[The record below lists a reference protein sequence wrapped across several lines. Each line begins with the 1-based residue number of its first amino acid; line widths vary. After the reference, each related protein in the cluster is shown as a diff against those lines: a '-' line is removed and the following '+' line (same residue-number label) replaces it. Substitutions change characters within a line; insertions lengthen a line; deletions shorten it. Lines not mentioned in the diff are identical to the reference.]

1 MRDLLDRF
9 FAVTQSI
16 GYSRLLLICF
26 FMVSAVGCA
35 SLQNQEAIQTER
47 MLAAAGFQMKFAD
60 TPEKMAH
67 LQTLPQRQLS
77 PHERD
82 GAVYYVYADATSCQC
97 VYVGTEQAYDRYQEL
112 VIKSQIA
119 QNQLSAAEM
128 NQTAAM
134 NWGMWGPWGPWY

>member
-9 FAVTQSI
+9 FAVAESI
-16 GYSRLLLICF
+16 SYSKLLLICF
-26 FMVSAVGCA
+26 FIVSTVGCA

-67 LQTLPQRQLS
+67 LQTLPQRQLA
-77 PHERD
+77 PQERD
-82 GAVYYVYADATSCQC
+82 GTVYYVYADATSCQC

-112 VIKSQIA
+112 AIKSQIA